1 MLKAL
6 FPFSRV
12 NCQPEGEVCVA
23 LIIHVMFNT
32 WWLVRERGKLCCL
45 IIQTQ
50 VSPFDTDVIDTT
62 HLWLIWVIFKEGDL
76 EALKTLDTFGNCKR

>member
-1 MLKAL
+1 MA
-6 FPFSRV
+6 S
-12 NCQPEGEVCVA
+12 E
-23 LIIHVMFNT
+23 
-32 WWLVRERGKLCCL
+32 RESVQNKDQ
-45 IIQTQ
+45 QTQ